1 MTHLKK
7 GKKMK
12 KSFLALAVLGAF
24 AGAAQAQSNVTLYG
38 IVDAG
43 INYDNG
49 GSAAGKTWRLQSG
62 QQSGSRVGFKG
73 TEDLG
78 GGLSAIF
85 TLESGFNTDDGTMG
99 QGGRLF
105 GRQAW
110 VGLNSQSLGTIKL
123 GRQQTPLYY
132 AADAVDPFHINQA
145 GNLQAAFGY
154 GLYLRDPL
162 SRSDN
167 TISYTTPN
175 FAGATATV
183 SYGFGEVAGSFSSN
197 RNVNG
202 AISYVNGPINLQLV
216 YDRATAPSLALAG
229 NQAAD
234 FAGFFGVAATPA
246 PALDVRTSFLGGTYD
261 FSVAKLHLAFADTR
275 ADLGGASI
283 KDRNYLV
290 GVSAPVGGAGS
301 VQASW
306 IRNDLRDVPSGV
318 SNQYA
323 VGYTYAVSKRTNFYT
338 SAGYTRNN
346 SGVRL
351 NAAIPGDSDRTFQ
364 FGVRHIF

>member
-1 MTHLKK
+1 MIHLKK

-38 IVDAG
+38 VVDAG

-73 TEDLG
+73 MEDLG
-78 GGLSAIF
+78 GGMSAIF

-110 VGLNSQSLGTIKL
+110 VGLKSGFGTIKL

-167 TISYTTPN
+167 TISYTSPD

-183 SYGFGEVAGSFSSN
+183 SYSFGEAAGSFSAN
-197 RNVNG
+197 RNWN
-202 AISYVNGPINLQLV
+202 AALSYVNGPINVQFV
-216 YDRATAPSLALAG
+216 YDRASAPSLALAG
-229 NQAAD
+229 NQVAD
-234 FAGFFGVAATPA
+234 FATLLGVPATPA
-246 PALDVRTSFLGGTYD
+246 PALNVRTGFLGATYD
-261 FSVAKLHLAFADTR
+261 FNMAKVHFAYADTR
-275 ADLGGASI
+275 SDTGGPSLT
-283 KDRNYLV
+283 DRNYML

-306 IRNDLRDVPSGV
+306 IRNNFRDQSAGL

-323 VGYTYAVSKRTNFYT
+323 IGYTYAVSKRTNFYT
-338 SAGYTRNN
+338 SAGYTKNDSR
-346 SGVRL
+346 VRL
-351 NAAIPGDSDRTFQ
+351 NAANLGDSDRTFQ
-364 FGVRHIF
+364 FGVRHMF

>member
-1 MTHLKK
+1 LKK
-7 GKKMK
+7 GNKMK

-24 AGAAQAQSNVTLYG
+24 AGAASAQTNLTIYG

-43 INYDNG
+43 VNYDNG

-62 QQSGSRVGFKG
+62 QQSGSRLGFKG

-85 TLESGFNTDDGTMG
+85 TLENGFNTDDGTLG
-99 QGGRLF
+99 QGGRFF

-110 VGLNSQSLGTIKL
+110 VGLNGGFGSVKL

-132 AADAVDPFHINQA
+132 AADAIDPFHINQA

-167 TISYTTPN
+167 TISYTTPS
-175 FAGATATV
+175 FSGATATV
-183 SYGFGEVAGSFSSN
+183 AYSFGETAGSFSSN
-197 RNVNG
+197 RNAVG
-202 AISYVNGPINLQLV
+202 AISYVNGPINVQLV
-216 YDRATAPSLALAG
+216 YDKATAPSVALAG
-229 NQAAD
+229 NQPAD
-234 FAGFFGVAATPA
+234 FARFFGVAATPS
-246 PALDVRTSFLGGTYD
+246 PALDVRTGFLGATYD
-261 FSVAKLHLAFADTR
+261 FSVAKVHLAFADTR
-275 ADLGGASI
+275 SDLGGASI

-306 IRNDLRDVPSGV
+306 IRNDLRDVASGV

-323 VGYTYAVSKRTNFYT
+323 IGYTHALSKRTNFYT
-338 SAGYTRNN
+338 SAGYTKNDA
-346 SGVRL
+346 GVRL
-351 NAAIPGDSDRTFQ
+351 NAANLGDSDRTFQ
-364 FGVRHIF
+364 FGVRHMF

>member
-1 MTHLKK
+1 
-7 GKKMK
+7 MK

-24 AGAAQAQSNVTLYG
+24 AGTASAQTSLSIYG
-38 IVDAG
+38 VVDAG

-49 GSAAGKTWRLQSG
+49 GSAAGRQWRLQSG
-62 QQSGSRVGFKG
+62 QQSGSRLGFKG

-110 VGLNSQSLGTIKL
+110 VGLSGSSFGSIKL

-132 AADAVDPFHINQA
+132 ATDAIDPFHINQA

-183 SYGFGEVAGSFSSN
+183 AYSFGETAGSFSTN
-197 RNVNG
+197 RNATAG
-202 AISYVNGPINLQLV
+202 ISYVNGPINVQLV
-216 YDRATAPSLALAG
+216 YDKATAPSVALAG
-229 NQAAD
+229 NQVAD

-246 PALDVRTSFLGGTYD
+246 PALDVRTAFVGGTYD
-261 FSVAKLHLAFADTR
+261 FSVAKLHLAYADTR
-275 ADLGGASI
+275 SDLGAATL

-290 GVSAPVGGAGS
+290 GVSAPVGGVGS

-306 IRNDLRDVPSGV
+306 IRNDFRDLGSAV

-323 VGYTYAVSKRTNFYT
+323 IGYTHAVSKRTNFYT
-338 SAGYTRNN
+338 SAGYTRND
-346 SGVRL
+346 SAVRL
-351 NAAIPGDSDRTFQ
+351 NAAAPGDSDRTFQ
-364 FGVRHIF
+364 LGVRHMF